1 MFIGIAAVGETVM
14 MLADFSRVICERT
27 LCSKFTVRL
36 LNAAAMTEDTKNAK
50 CFLLQFSL
58 IDKIFFIIYTQIKR
72 KRKEESSC

>member
-14 MLADFSRVICERT
+14 MLADFSCGICERT
-27 LCSKFTVRL
+27 LGSKFTVRL

-50 CFLLQFSL
+50 YFLLQFSL
-58 IDKIFFIIYTQIKR
+58 IDKNFFIIYTQIKR

>member
-14 MLADFSRVICERT
+14 MLADFSRGICERT

-36 LNAAAMTEDTKNAK
+36 LNVAAMTENTKNAYF
-50 CFLLQFSL
+50 FLLRFSL
-58 IDKIFFIIYTQIKR
+58 IDKNFFIIYTQIKR